1 MPVENS
7 PCHGN
12 GEHCC
17 YVPGLTNPE
26 FGEGVCPF
34 LVQNVI
40 PGRRW
45 ACGLLVDKGSWQAVH
60 KSKEYQTVVRPV
72 WQGNDPPVA
81 DCGDWGP
88 GTNQCCFKDS

>member
-12 GEHCC
+12 GDNHCC
-17 YVPGLTNPE
+17 YLPGGSNVE

-34 LVQNVI
+34 LVQNVV
-40 PGRRW
+40 PGRRF
-45 ACGLLVDKGSWQAVH
+45 ACGLLVELRRWEAVH
-60 KSKEYQTVVRPV
+60 ADERYLATVAPKWRER
-72 WQGNDPPVA
+72 GIA

-88 GTNQCCFKDS
+88 GTNQCCFSR